1 MTLYGLL
8 GSFRMGANH
17 QKEQTMI
24 RTFSPTL
31 HPLGREEGL
40 KIVFM
45 IDHACD
51 ETSIN
56 IPEVWGLESF
66 QVGEHIYVLRGWHTL
81 TPQKLL
87 CLGPF
92 QTSSHVCLH
101 LDVHLYPLSC
111 NQLARVFL
119 SSVTCSSK

>member
-56 IPEVWGLESF
+56 IPEVWSLENF
-66 QVGEHIYVLRGWHTL
+66 QVGKHIHMSG
-81 TPQKLL
+81 
-87 CLGPF
+87 G
-92 QTSSHVCLH
+92 
-101 LDVHLYPLSC
+101 
-111 NQLARVFL
+111 
-119 SSVTCSSK
+119 